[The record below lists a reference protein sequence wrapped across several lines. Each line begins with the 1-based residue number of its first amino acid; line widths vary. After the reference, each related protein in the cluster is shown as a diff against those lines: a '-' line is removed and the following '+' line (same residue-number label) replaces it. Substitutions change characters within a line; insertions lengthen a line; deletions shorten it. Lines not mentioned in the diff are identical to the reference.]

1 MRPRLWSALL
11 SVGFCGA
18 IISVFLVSS
27 SARLPLRTPFVSK
40 TERGRPFLAPLVR
53 TEGSPGHPR
62 VPRYQ
67 LDLFLASV
75 TTLLDH
81 PELQVFFSTAS
92 GAAGRVRA
100 ELQVVGTPCRYT
112 TGAAATLAD
121 GEPLPLLRGPEC
133 TPSPRNP
140 TGRLELEVEYEGGG
154 DLAAWAFAPLPDAP
168 DPGAV
173 RISASTPAGEMPL
186 LRGFFV
192 DYPSTAP
199 RIFLL
204 NYMWQVSPSPLWL
217 WLLLGLAAALAVGG
231 ILIFP
236 MHASPPEAG
245 PVPIRRALASGLGA
259 CFLAGALGLTYA
271 VLVPPLTG
279 PDEPYHLLGF
289 AELNGETGLPAGI
302 AQWMSVTH
310 FQRIRAHPTERFR
323 AMDVGHPLDLEDP
336 EFKATEVAMRSAST
350 ARLWRAAGPLLH
362 DQTAP
367 RTLLAVRVLNA
378 SLFAFMVG
386 LGTGLAVGCSA
397 VPYPQLVCL
406 PFLFVPALP
415 FFAMHFSET
424 ALLTSAYV
432 LLASS
437 LAVLF
442 LDGPRAHAAGLPL
455 GLGTALMLA
464 GGRSPW
470 PLAAVVAMALGTR
483 VLLGSRRDSGEV
495 RVAVVFWAGFALG
508 SGAFYHLVSKV
519 YRPMLFQFAAYAPA
533 GLRPVAV
540 WLIEHPW
547 GIAGLAA
554 LAGAA
559 EVGFA
564 RLRRT
569 FPQDA
574 ARSAGT
580 VVRWAALALA
590 TAVGLSLLGSL
601 FLPYPQLEL
610 EPLQRLSRPA
620 FATRILATMATMFRL
635 RDPNF
640 LLHSTFWAGFGWLD
654 TMPDATFLSTL
665 ALLTAACLIA
675 LLLYLARHRDVR
687 RFFWLLALGLGS
699 AIALVI
705 YALSIHGLPMA
716 LQGRYLIGW
725 YLPVLSVIGS
735 GVVLAESQMAKGAQ
749 HRWAIRGGI
758 SRPVALLAICGLVHT
773 YCLCFILGRYF

>member
-11 SVGFCGA
+11 SVGFFGA

-27 SARLPLRTPFVSK
+27 SARLALRTPFVSK

-53 TEGSPGHPR
+53 TEGTPGHPR

-75 TTLLDH
+75 TTLLEH
-81 PELQVFFSTAS
+81 PEVQVFFSTGA
-92 GAAGRVRA
+92 GAAGKVRA

-112 TGAAATLAD
+112 TGAGATLAD
-121 GEPLPLLRGPEC
+121 GDPLPLLREPEC
-133 TPSPRNP
+133 APSPRKP

-154 DLAAWAFAPLPDAP
+154 DLAAWAFAPLPDVP

-173 RISASTPAGEMPL
+173 RISAPTPTGEMPL

-192 DYPSTAP
+192 DYPPTAP
-199 RIFLL
+199 RILLL

-217 WLLLGLAAALAVGG
+217 WLLLSLAAALAVGG
-231 ILIFP
+231 ILAIP
-236 MHASPPEAG
+236 LHPSAPEASH
-245 PVPIRRALASGLGA
+245 VPIRRALASGLGA

-271 VLVPPLTG
+271 VLVPPLSG

-289 AELNGETGLPAGI
+289 AELNGEAELPGKI
-302 AQWMSVTH
+302 AQWMSVSH

-323 AMDVGHPLDLEDP
+323 AIDVGHPLDLEDP

-350 ARLWRAAGPLLH
+350 ARLWRAAGYLLQ

-367 RTLLAVRVLNA
+367 FTLLAVRLLNA
-378 SLFAFMVG
+378 SIFALMVG
-386 LGTGLAVGCSA
+386 LGTGLAVGSSA
-397 VPYPQLVCL
+397 VPYPQLSCL

-424 ALLTSAYV
+424 ALLASAYV

-437 LAVLF
+437 LGVLF
-442 LDGPRAHAAGLPL
+442 LDGPWAHAVGFPL
-455 GLGTALMLA
+455 GLSTALMLA

-470 PLAAVVAMALGTR
+470 PLVAVVGMSLGAR
-483 VLLGSRRDSGEV
+483 VLLGARNERGEV
-495 RVAVVFWAGFALG
+495 RAAIVFWAGFAVG
-508 SGAFYHLVSKV
+508 TGAFYHLISKV
-519 YRPMLFQFAAYAPA
+519 YRPMLFVFAAYAPA
-533 GLRPVAV
+533 RLRPVAV

-559 EVGFA
+559 EVGLA

-569 FPQDA
+569 FPQA
-574 ARSAGT
+574 WARPAGT
-580 VVRWAALALA
+580 LVRWTALALA
-590 TAVGLSLLGSL
+590 AAVSLSLLGSL

-610 EPLQRLSRPA
+610 EPLERLSRPA

-654 TMPDATFLSTL
+654 TLPDPTFMSVL
-665 ALLTAACLIA
+665 ALLTAACLIT
-675 LLLYLARHRDVR
+675 LLLHLARHRDVR
-687 RFFWLLALGLGS
+687 RFFWLVALGLGS
-699 AIALVI
+699 AMALVL
-705 YALSIHGLPMA
+705 YALSIYDLPMA

-725 YLPVLSVIGS
+725 YLPVLSVIAG
-735 GVVLAESQMAKGAQ
+735 GVVLAEPPMAMVAP
-749 HRWAIRGGI
+749 RALSIR
-758 SRPVALLAICGLVHT
+758 SRIPRPAALLALCGLVHT